1 MPMGQHTTTFNID
14 ELITSYIDDQIPDKE
29 LRSQIEDMLARDASL
44 NAKYRSELL
53 TRNMLRAR
61 MPEAELPS
69 KTYQSVIASI
79 DSIIDSARLKKNT
92 GAISQQES
100 VQYPSFWQTIK
111 AALTGR
117 FIGVPR
123 YAFAVLAFFIIG
135 GLFVFS
141 GGKEVKNPY
150 ILAGTEKSI
159 MVQAVSSFH
168 KILDGEVK
176 PRLRS
181 SNAAEVEKFVQQTAH
196 FDAYVPKI
204 ENYELKG
211 VECSQMY
218 GQELAHIIYENG
230 DKQMIYILQTPVT
243 SVEKKNFDLPGDVHN
258 EMVKASY
265 YMCDQVDESDCTM
278 TLWYRGNII
287 CVSMTTLPKQEMYAT
302 FTRFNK

>member
-1 MPMGQHTTTFNID
+1 MGQYTTAFNID
-14 ELITSYIDDQIPDKE
+14 ELITSYIDDQIPDPE
-29 LRSQIEDMLARDASL
+29 LKRQIEEMLAKDASL
-44 NAKYRSELL
+44 DAKYRSELL
-53 TRNMLRAR
+53 TRNMLRQR
-61 MPEAELPS
+61 MPVTELPA
-69 KTYQSVIASI
+69 KTYQNVIASI
-79 DSIIDSARLKKNT
+79 DSVIAAAKVKKNT
-92 GAISQQES
+92 GTVPQHSS

-111 AALTGR
+111 NTLTGK

-123 YAFAVLAFFIIG
+123 YAFAVVIFLVIG

-141 GGKEVKNPY
+141 GGKKVKNPY

-159 MVQAVSSFH
+159 MVQAVNSFH

-176 PRLRS
+176 PKLRS
-181 SNAAEVEKFVQQTAH
+181 SNAAEVEKYVQQTAH
-196 FDAYVPKI
+196 FNAYVPKI

-243 SVEKKNFDLPGDVHN
+243 AVEMKSFDLPGDVHN
-258 EMVKASY
+258 EMINAKY
-265 YMCDQVDESDCTM
+265 YMCDQVDENDCTM
-278 TLWYRGNII
+278 TLWYRGNVI
-287 CVSMTTLPKQEMYAT
+287 CVSMTTLPKQDMYAE